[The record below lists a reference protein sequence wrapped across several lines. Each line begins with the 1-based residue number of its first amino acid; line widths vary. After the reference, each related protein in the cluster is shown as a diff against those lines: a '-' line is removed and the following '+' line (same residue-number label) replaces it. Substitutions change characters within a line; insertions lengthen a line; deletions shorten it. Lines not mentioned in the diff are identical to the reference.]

1 MPQDSD
7 KWSLQV
13 TSNLFKAGSTRI
25 CSTRTG
31 STRIGPQSSP
41 YIDCMQRAHMRSGR
55 DGPPRGRHPGRDC
68 GARLPATLL
77 GARSRPSS
85 ARPPHPSRAGRRRVQ
100 APTSESAGT
109 GGRVSLRLSSRRSDS
124 RDRYLPRSESIR
136 VKTAPT
142 DTCQDPSQ
150 SESRQPESIRVQTAA
165 TDTCCPAPNPSQDS
179 PDRYLPSESRPPRQV
194 PAVPPPSESRPP
206 RQVAA

>member
-150 SESRQPESIRVQTAA
+150 SESRQTRQIPAKIRV
-165 TDTCCPAPNPSQDS
+165 NPSQDS
-179 PDRYLPSESRPPRQV
+179 RDRYLPSESRPPRQV